1 MKQIFRRTIPI
12 KILFDLLEQIS
23 LKTDKYY
30 FIDINA
36 YKKMLFHKLHVDFL
50 KQIIDYYHASKQFY
64 VERKLTYNSFTNI
77 VRQICKSNG
86 ITFTSQIKY
95 NESQYNID
103 YFVYYIS
110 TVESTQKD
118 AEKDKEKDEEKDTK
132 KETKEN
138 I

>member
-1 MKQIFRRTIPI
+1 MKQIFRRTVPI
-12 KILFDLLEQIS
+12 KILFDLLEQIC

-36 YKKMLFHKLHVDFL
+36 YKKMLFHKLHDDFL
-50 KQIIDYYHASKQFY
+50 KQIIEYYHASKQFY
-64 VERKLTYNSFTNI
+64 IQRKLTYNSFTNI

-103 YFVYYIS
+103 YFVYFIS
-110 TVESTQKD
+110 TLETT
-118 AEKDKEKDEEKDTK
+118 E

>member
-1 MKQIFRRTIPI
+1 MKQIFRRTVPI
-12 KILFDLLEQIS
+12 KILFDLLEQIC

-36 YKKMLFHKLHVDFL
+36 YKKMLFHKFHEDFL
-50 KQIIDYYHASKQFY
+50 KQIIEYYHASKQFY
-64 VERKLTYNSFTNI
+64 IQRKLTYNSFTNI

-103 YFVYYIS
+103 YFVYFIS
-110 TVESTQKD
+110 TLETT
-118 AEKDKEKDEEKDTK
+118 E